1 MASKVNILVPLDGS
15 VLAEQAVTVALDIA
29 YPAGGKLTLLVVEDT
44 EATSAVHAFADAEGM
59 TRAMAANAY
68 LDQVAAR
75 VQGQGVEA
83 VKESSDGTNPAVDII
98 ERAAA
103 ADISMIALT
112 SHGQSGIGRWLLGSV
127 ADKVARSATVPV
139 VIVPS
144 PGRGD

>member
-1 MASKVNILVPLDGS
+1 MTSNVNILVPLDGS
-15 VLAEQAVTVALDIA
+15 VLAEEAVTVALEIA
-29 YPAGGKLTLLVVEDT
+29 YPAGGTLTLFVVEHS

-59 TRAMAANAY
+59 TGAMAAAAY
-68 LDQVAAR
+68 LDQVAVR
-75 VQGQGVEA
+75 VQDQGVEA
-83 VKESSDGTNPAVDII
+83 VKESGDGTNPAVDII